1 MRVVFWGTPRLAA
14 QYLSPLADRQEL
26 VGVVTQPD
34 RPNGRSRA
42 PSAPP
47 VKQEAIRLGCP
58 VLQPED
64 LLDCDFQGQLRQLAA
79 DVFAVVAYG
88 RILPPSIIE
97 MPGQAAVNVH
107 YSLLP
112 QLRGAAPVQHALM
125 QGLTETGV
133 TVQYM
138 SEELDAGD
146 IILQQSISIEPADD
160 TGILTQRLTEVGIP
174 LLLEALELIAW
185 GGQVTARPQDHAA
198 ATYAPLLTRED
209 GIIDWCR
216 PARDIV
222 NQIRACYPW
231 PGSICS
237 LGDRR
242 IKITNARPVAQA
254 DFEEGDCG
262 QITEIR
268 PEDGFVVQAKPGGVL
283 VTQLQPAGRQEMSA
297 ADFLRGARLGKGAQF
312 ESVDV

>member
-1 MRVVFWGTPRLAA
+1 VRVAFWGTPRLAA
-14 QYLSPLADRQEL
+14 QYLSPLADGHEL

-34 RPNGRSRA
+34 RPKGRSRE

-47 VKQEAIRLGCP
+47 VKQEAVKLGCP

-64 LLDCDFQGQLRQLAA
+64 LRDCDFQEQLRQWAA
-79 DVFAVVAYG
+79 DVFVVVAYG
-88 RILPPSIIE
+88 CILPPSIIE
-97 MPGQAAVNVH
+97 MPVQAAVNVH

-146 IILQQSISIEPADD
+146 IIIQRSIAIEPSDNTA
-160 TGILTQRLTEVGIP
+160 TLTQRLTEVGIG
-174 LLLEALELIAW
+174 LLLEALELIRC
-185 GGQVTARPQDHAA
+185 GELVLQPQDHAA
-198 ATYAPLLTRED
+198 ASYAPALTKQD

-216 PARDIV
+216 PAGDIV

-231 PGSICS
+231 PGSVCW

-242 IKITNARPVAQA
+242 IKITNARPVTQA

-297 ADFLRGARLGKGAQF
+297 ADFLRGARLNKGVRFA
-312 ESVDV
+312 SVDV

>member
-34 RPNGRSRA
+34 RPKGRSRE

-47 VKQEAIRLGCP
+47 VKQEAVKLSCP

-79 DVFAVVAYG
+79 DVLVVVAYG
-88 RILPPSIIE
+88 RILPPSVIE
-97 MPGQAAVNVH
+97 MPDQAAVNVH

-125 QGLTETGV
+125 QDLTETGV
-133 TVQYM
+133 TVQYIG
-138 SEELDAGD
+138 EELDAGD
-146 IILQQSISIEPADD
+146 IVLQQSIPIEPGDNTA
-160 TGILTQRLTEVGIP
+160 TLTQRLTEVGIR
-174 LLLEALELIAW
+174 LLLKALELIAC
-185 GGQVTARPQDHAA
+185 GQVTARPQDHAA
-198 ATYAPLLTRED
+198 ATYAPLLTNED
-209 GIIDWCR
+209 GIIDWCQ
-216 PARDIV
+216 PAGDIV

-237 LGDRR
+237 LGGRR
-242 IKITNARPVAQA
+242 IKITNARLVAQA

-268 PEDGFVVQAKPGGVL
+268 LEDGFVVQAMPDGVL
-283 VTQLQPAGRQEMSA
+283 VTQLQPAGRQQMSA
-297 ADFLRGARLGKGAQF
+297 ADFLRGARLDKGARF

>member
-34 RPNGRSRA
+34 RPKGRSRA
-42 PSAPP
+42 PSAPS
-47 VKQEAIRLGCP
+47 VKQEAVRLGCP

-64 LLDCDFQGQLRQLAA
+64 LLEYDFGEQLRELAG
-79 DVFAVVAYG
+79 DVFVVVAYG

-112 QLRGAAPVQHALM
+112 ELRGAAPVHHALM

-133 TVQYM
+133 TVQYIT
-138 SEELDAGD
+138 EELDGGD
-146 IILQQSISIEPADD
+146 IVLQQSITIEPGDNTA
-160 TGILTQRLTEVGIP
+160 TLTQRLTEVGIC
-174 LLLEALELIAW
+174 LLLEALDLIAC
-185 GGQVTARPQDHAA
+185 GQITARPQDHTA
-198 ATYAPLLTRED
+198 ATYAPLLTKED

-231 PGSICS
+231 PGSVCS

-242 IKITNARPVAQA
+242 IKITNARPVVQA
-254 DFEEGDCG
+254 DIKEGDCG

-283 VTQLQPAGRQEMSA
+283 VTRLQPAGRQEMSA
-297 ADFLRGARLGKGAQF
+297 ADFLRGARLDKGTRF
-312 ESVDV
+312 ESVHV

>member
-34 RPNGRSRA
+34 RPKGRSRE
-42 PSAPP
+42 PTAPP
-47 VKQEAIRLGCP
+47 VKQEAVKLGCP

-64 LLDCDFQGQLRQLAA
+64 LSDDSFQQQLWQWAA
-79 DVFAVVAYG
+79 DAFVVVAYG
-88 RILPPSIIE
+88 CILPPSIIE
-97 MPGQAAVNVH
+97 MPERAALNVH

-125 QGLTETGV
+125 QGLTKTGV
-133 TVQYM
+133 TVQYVA
-138 SEELDAGD
+138 EQLDAGD
-146 IILQQSISIEPADD
+146 IVLQQSVYIEPDD
-160 TGILTQRLTEVGIP
+160 NTATLTQRLTDVGIP
-174 LLLEALELIAW
+174 LLLEALDLI
-185 GGQVTARPQDHAA
+185 GCGEVTRRPQDHAA
-198 ATYAPLLTRED
+198 ATYAPLLTKDD

-216 PARDIV
+216 PAKDIV

-231 PGSICS
+231 PGSVCW
-237 LGDRR
+237 LGDRQ
-242 IKITNARPVAQA
+242 IKITKAKLVAQA

-262 QITEIR
+262 QIVEVR
-268 PEDGFVVQAKPGGVL
+268 QQEGFVVQAMPDGVL
-283 VTQLQPAGRQEMSA
+283 IRRLQPTGRKEMSA
-297 ADFLRGARLGKGAQF
+297 ADFLRGARLNKDTRF

>member
-1 MRVVFWGTPRLAA
+1 VRVVFWGTPRLAA
-14 QYLSPLADRQEL
+14 QYLSPLADHHEL

-34 RPNGRSRA
+34 RPKGRSRK

-47 VKQEAIRLGCP
+47 VKQEAVKLGFP

-64 LLDCDFQGQLRQLAA
+64 LLDCDFQEQLRELSP

-97 MPGQAAVNVH
+97 MPDQAAVNVH

-133 TVQYM
+133 TVQNIAQ
-138 SEELDAGD
+138 EVDAGD
-146 IILQQSISIEPADD
+146 IIIQRSIPIEPADN
-160 TGILTQRLTEVGIP
+160 TATLTQRLTDVGIR
-174 LLLEALELIAW
+174 LLLEALELIW
-185 GGQVTARPQDHAA
+185 CGEVRPRHQDHAA
-198 ATYAPLLTRED
+198 VTYAPLLTRDD

-242 IKITNARPVAQA
+242 IKIISARPVAQA

-262 QITEIR
+262 QIGEIR
-268 PEDGFVVQAKPGGVL
+268 SEDGFVVQAKPGGVL
-283 VTQLQPAGRQEMSA
+283 VTQLQPAGRQEMPA
-297 ADFLRGARLGKGAQF
+297 TDFLRGARLSKGARF
-312 ESVDV
+312 ESVHV

>member
-1 MRVVFWGTPRLAA
+1 MRVVFWGTPGLAA

-34 RPNGRSRA
+34 RPKGRSRE

-47 VKQEAIRLGCP
+47 VKREAVKFGCL

-64 LLDCDFQGQLRQLAA
+64 LLDRDFQGQLRELSP

-88 RILPPSIIE
+88 CILPPSVIE
-97 MPGQAAVNVH
+97 MPAQAAVNVH

-133 TVQYM
+133 TVQYVA
-138 SEELDAGD
+138 EQLDAGD
-146 IILQQSISIEPADD
+146 IILQQSITIEPGDNTA
-160 TGILTQRLTEVGIP
+160 ILTQRLTEIGVP
-174 LLLEALELIAW
+174 LLLEVLELIVCSR
-185 GGQVTARPQDHAA
+185 VTARSQDHTA

-231 PGSICS
+231 PGSVCW
-237 LGDRR
+237 LGDRQ
-242 IKITNARPVAQA
+242 IKITSANAIAQA

-262 QITEIR
+262 QIVEIR
-268 PEDGFVVQAKPGGVL
+268 QQEGFVVQAKPGEVL
-283 VTQLQPAGRQEMSA
+283 ITRLQPAGRQEMSA
-297 ADFLRGARLGKGAQF
+297 VDFLRGARLSKGARF
-312 ESVDV
+312 ESVNI

>member
-1 MRVVFWGTPRLAA
+1 VRVVFWGTPRLAV
-14 QYLSPLADRQEL
+14 QYLSPLADRHEL

-34 RPNGRSRA
+34 RPKGRSRES
-42 PSAPP
+42 SAPP
-47 VKQEAIRLGCP
+47 VKQEAVKLGFP

-64 LLDCDFQGQLRQLAA
+64 PRDCDFQEQLRQWAA
-79 DVFAVVAYG
+79 GAFVVVAYG

-97 MPGQAAVNVH
+97 MPDRAAVNVH

-133 TVQYM
+133 TVQYIAQ
-138 SEELDAGD
+138 EVDAGD
-146 IILQQSISIEPADD
+146 IVIQESIPIEPGDNTA
-160 TGILTQRLTEVGIP
+160 TLTQRLTDVGIR
-174 LLLEALELIAW
+174 LLLEALELI
-185 GGQVTARPQDHAA
+185 GCGEVIPEPQDHGA
-198 ATYAPLLTRED
+198 ATYAPALTKEA
-209 GIIDWCR
+209 GIINWCR

-231 PGSICS
+231 PGSVCS
-237 LGDRR
+237 LGDQR
-242 IKITNARPVAQA
+242 IKITNARAIAQA

-262 QITEIR
+262 QITETML
-268 PEDGFVVQAKPGGVL
+268 EDGFVVQAKPGGVL
-283 VTQLQPAGRQEMSA
+283 VTRLQPAGRREMRA
-297 ADFLRGARLGKGAQF
+297 ADFLRGARLNKGARF

>member
-1 MRVVFWGTPRLAA
+1 MRVVFWGTPKLAA

-34 RPNGRSRA
+34 RARGRSRE

-47 VKQEAIRLGCP
+47 VKQEAVRLGCP

-64 LLDCDFQGQLRQLAA
+64 LLDCDFHEQLRELSP
-79 DVFAVVAYG
+79 DVFVVVAYG
-88 RILPPSIIE
+88 RILPLSIIE
-97 MPGQAAVNVH
+97 MPDQAAVNVH

-112 QLRGAAPVQHALM
+112 ELRGAAPVQHALM

-133 TVQYM
+133 TVQNID
-138 SEELDAGD
+138 EELDAGD
-146 IILQQSISIEPADD
+146 IVLQQRITIEPGDN
-160 TGILTQRLTEVGIP
+160 TSTLTQRLTEVGIC
-174 LLLEALELIAW
+174 LLLDALELIACS
-185 GGQVTARPQDHAA
+185 QVTARPQDHTA
-198 ATYAPLLTRED
+198 ATCAPLLTKED

-231 PGSICS
+231 PGSACC

-242 IKITNARPVAQA
+242 IKITNARSVAQA

-262 QITEIR
+262 QIAEIR
-268 PEDGFVVQAKPGGVL
+268 PEDGFVVQARPGGVL
-283 VTQLQPAGRQEMSA
+283 VTQLQPAGRQQMSA
-297 ADFLRGARLGKGAQF
+297 ADFLRGARLNTGARF

>member
-26 VGVVTQPD
+26 VGAVTQPD
-34 RPNGRSRA
+34 RPRGRSRE

-47 VKQEAIRLGCP
+47 VKQEAVKLGCP
-58 VLQPED
+58 VLQPDD
-64 LLDCDFQGQLRQLAA
+64 LLDCDFREQLRELAP
-79 DVFAVVAYG
+79 DVFGVVAYG

-97 MPGQAAVNVH
+97 MPGRAAVNVH

-112 QLRGAAPVQHALM
+112 ELRGAAPVQHALM

-133 TVQYM
+133 TVQNIT
-138 SEELDAGD
+138 EELDAGD
-146 IILQQSISIEPADD
+146 IVVQQSIPIEPCDNTA
-160 TGILTQRLTEVGIP
+160 TLTQRITEVGIP
-174 LLLEALELIAW
+174 LVLEALELIAC
-185 GGQVTARPQDHAA
+185 GQVTARPQDHAA
-198 ATYAPLLTRED
+198 ATYAPLLTKED

-231 PGSICS
+231 PGSVCS

-242 IKITNARPVAQA
+242 IKIASARPVAQA

-268 PEDGFVVQAKPGGVL
+268 GEDGFVVQADPGGVL
-283 VTQLQPAGRQEMSA
+283 VTQLQPAGRQQMSA
-297 ADFLRGARLGKGAQF
+297 ANFLRGARLSKGARF